1 MRLENKV
8 ALVTG
13 FGSGIGQ
20 AVAVML
26 ASEGAKVLGVSRR
39 QDAANETL
47 AAITAAGGTAEF
59 FAADIRS
66 SSDVD
71 AAVAKAVESF
81 GGLDIVANCAG
92 IRLVGRA
99 TDITEEQWDDVM
111 ATNLKA
117 AFLTSRA
124 AVPLMKV
131 RGGGAIVNI
140 GAVSGFRGNPNR
152 VAYSSSKGALNNFT
166 EAMALD
172 YAADGIRVNCVCP
185 GPTDTPMVNITS
197 DEQRTQM
204 GKRLPLGR
212 VGTAEDVAEAVTFLV
227 SDAARHITGAILPV
241 DGGLH
246 LGPAPG

>member
-1 MRLENKV
+1 MRLESKV

-26 ASEGAKVLGVSRR
+26 AAEGAKVVGVSRR
-39 QDAANETL
+39 QDAGNETL
-47 AAITAAGGTAEF
+47 AAITAAGGTAAF
-59 FAADIRS
+59 FAADVRS

-71 AAVAKAVESF
+71 AAMAKAVERF

-124 AVPLMKV
+124 AVPLMKA

-152 VAYSSSKGALNNFT
+152 VAYSTSKGALNNFT

-172 YAADGIRVNCVCP
+172 YGADGIRVNCVCP

-197 DEQRTQM
+197 DEQRAQM

-212 VGTAEDVAEAVTFLV
+212 VGTAEDVAEAVLFLV

-246 LGPAPG
+246 VGPAPG

>member
-1 MRLENKV
+1 
-8 ALVTG
+8 
-13 FGSGIGQ
+13 
-20 AVAVML
+20 
-26 ASEGAKVLGVSRR
+26 
-39 QDAANETL
+39 
-47 AAITAAGGTAEF
+47 
-59 FAADIRS
+59 
-66 SSDVD
+66 VD
-71 AAVAKAVESF
+71 AAMAKAVERF

-117 AFLTSRA
+117 AFLRSRA
-124 AVPLMKV
+124 AVPLMKA

-152 VAYSSSKGALNNFT
+152 VASSTSKGALNNFT

-172 YAADGIRVNCVCP
+172 YGADGIRVNCVCP

-197 DEQRTQM
+197 DEQRAQM

-212 VGTAEDVAEAVTFLV
+212 VGTAEDVAEAVLFLV

-246 LGPAPG
+246 VEPAPG